1 MDHIEIRVILNKH
14 MPYAMLEVLN
24 RLRQA
29 LEKIQA
35 DHLVD
40 DFGIAVSVISKSL
53 VQACNE
59 ATEKFA
65 KKLATEPSP

>member
-40 DFGIAVSVISKSL
+40 DFGIVLPHIDTWVVRL
-53 VQACNE
+53 
-59 ATEKFA
+59 TE
-65 KKLATEPSP
+65 E